1 MGDSISR
8 EPEHLPARSEALR
21 ELAALFLRLGT
32 LAMGGP
38 AAHIAMMEDEV
49 VRRRR
54 WMTHE
59 RFLDM
64 LGVCNLIPGPNS
76 TEMAIHIGQLRA
88 GFAGLVVAGACFII
102 PAAAIVLVIAWMYV
116 RFGTMPQA
124 VGLLYGIK
132 PVIIAVVL
140 QALWGLGRTAI
151 KSRMLAALA
160 IISLGASLLDVND
173 MIVLLGGGIVMI
185 AIRAFE
191 DPAGTRATLAAIP
204 TAAARATGAKG
215 AALAV
220 TMVAVPFS
228 LVTLFLFFLKVGAVL
243 FGSGYVLLAFLRTD
257 LVDRLRWLTEA
268 QLLDAVAVGQIT
280 PGPVF
285 TTATF
290 IGYLLGGFRGAVVA
304 TVGIFLPSFFFVS
317 ISGPLIP
324 HLRRSPLAGA
334 FLDGVNVGAWALMAA
349 GTLFLARAA
358 VVDAVTTGVAI
369 ASAFVLIRYRIN
381 SAWLVIGGGAD
392 QAGDGAVACCSRVTE
407 GTFLKVQNVRL
418 ITAYSARCLYA
429 VVS

>member
-1 MGDSISR
+1 MTKRACWNTPAIRDQLIRSRMDESIPQVT
-8 EPEHLPARSEALR
+8 EPPTSGNPAARRDALQ

-32 LAMGGP
+32 IAMGGP

-64 LGVCNLIPGPNS
+64 LGICNLIPGPNS

-88 GFAGLVVAGACFII
+88 GFAGLVVAGACFIF
-102 PAAAIVLVIAWMYV
+102 PAAAIVLIIAWAYV

-124 VGLLYGIK
+124 VGLLYGVK

-151 KSRMLAALA
+151 KSRLLAAIA
-160 IISLGASLLDVND
+160 IIGLAASMLDVND
-173 MIVLLGGGIVMI
+173 MIVLLGGGIVML

-191 DPAGTRATLAAIP
+191 DPSSARATIAAIP
-204 TAAARATGAKG
+204 TVATRASGVKG
-215 AALAV
+215 AALAATV
-220 TMVAVPFS
+220 AAVPFS

-243 FGSGYVLLAFLRTD
+243 FGSGYVLLAFIRTD

-268 QLLDAVAVGQIT
+268 QLLDAVAVGQVT

-290 IGYLLGGFRGAVVA
+290 IGYLLGGFRGAMVA
-304 TVGIFLPSFFFVS
+304 TLGIFIPSFFFVS

-324 HLRRSPLAGA
+324 HLRRSALAGA

-349 GTLFLARAA
+349 VTLFLARAA
-358 VVDAVTTGVAI
+358 IVDVTTMILA
-369 ASAFVLIRYRIN
+369 ASSAFILIRYRVN
-381 SAWLVIGGGAD
+381 SAWLVFGGGLVGLAMT
-392 QAGDGAVACCSRVTE
+392 RWP
-407 GTFLKVQNVRL
+407 
-418 ITAYSARCLYA
+418 
-429 VVS
+429 

>member
-1 MGDSISR
+1 MTKRTGWLAFAIRDHLIRSRMDQSISHDT
-8 EPEHLPARSEALR
+8 ETPPARREALR
-21 ELAALFLRLGT
+21 ELAVLFLRLGT
-32 LAMGGP
+32 LSMGGP

-59 RFLDM
+59 QFLDM

-88 GFAGLVVAGACFII
+88 GFAGLVVAGACFIL
-102 PAAAIVLVIAWMYV
+102 PAAAIVLAIAWMYV

-124 VGLLYGIK
+124 IGLLYGIK

-151 KSRMLAALA
+151 KSRMLAVLA
-160 IISLGASLLDVND
+160 IVALIASLLDVND
-173 MIVLLGGGIVMI
+173 MIVLLGGGLVML
-185 AIRAFE
+185 AIRAVE
-191 DPAGTRATLAAIP
+191 DRTAARATLAAIP
-204 TAAARATGAKG
+204 VAARASGARG
-215 AALAV
+215 AALAAAA
-220 TMVAVPFS
+220 VAVPFS
-228 LVTLFLFFLKVGAVL
+228 LTTLFLFFLKVGAVL

-290 IGYLLGGFRGAVVA
+290 IGYILGGFRGAVVA
-304 TVGIFLPSFFFVS
+304 TIGIFLPSC
-317 ISGPLIP
+317 
-324 HLRRSPLAGA
+324 
-334 FLDGVNVGAWALMAA
+334 FLV
-349 GTLFLARAA
+349 
-358 VVDAVTTGVAI
+358 
-369 ASAFVLIRYRIN
+369 
-381 SAWLVIGGGAD
+381 
-392 QAGDGAVACCSRVTE
+392 
-407 GTFLKVQNVRL
+407 
-418 ITAYSARCLYA
+418 
-429 VVS
+429 

>member
-8 EPEHLPARSEALR
+8 EAENVPARSEALR

-88 GFAGLVVAGACFII
+88 GFAGLVVAGACFIL
-102 PAAAIVLVIAWMYV
+102 PAAAIVMAIAWMYV
-116 RFGTMPQA
+116 RYGTMPQA

-151 KSRMLAALA
+151 KSRLLAAIA
-160 IISLGASLLDVND
+160 MISFIAALFDVND
-173 MIVLLGGGIVMI
+173 MIVLIGGGVVMM
-185 AIRAFE
+185 AIRALE
-191 DPAGTRATLAAIP
+191 DRDAARATLAALP
-204 TAAARATGAKG
+204 TVVPRASAMKPAAIAAA
-215 AALAV
+215 V
-220 TMVAVPFS
+220 VAVPFS
-228 LVTLFLFFLKVGAVL
+228 LTTLFLFFLKVGAVL

-257 LVDRLRWLTEA
+257 LVDRLHWLTQA
-268 QLLDAVAVGQIT
+268 QLLDAVAVGQVT

-290 IGYLLGGFRGAVVA
+290 IGYILGGFRGAVVA
-304 TVGIFLPSFFFVS
+304 TLGIFLPSFFFVS

-349 GTLFLARAA
+349 VTLFLARAA
-358 VVDAVTTGVAI
+358 VVDVVTMILAV
-369 ASAFVLIRYRIN
+369 ASAFVLIRYRLN
-381 SAWLVIGGGAD
+381 SAWLVIGGGLIGLAM
-392 QAGDGAVACCSRVTE
+392 
-407 GTFLKVQNVRL
+407 VR
-418 ITAYSARCLYA
+418 
-429 VVS
+429 

>member
-1 MGDSISR
+1 MDQSISHNTENPPPR
-8 EPEHLPARSEALR
+8 PEALR
-21 ELAALFLRLGT
+21 ELAVLFLRLGT

-54 WMTHE
+54 WMTHDG
-59 RFLDM
+59 FLDM

-88 GFAGLVVAGACFII
+88 GFAGLVVAGACFIL

-151 KSRMLAALA
+151 KSRLLAVLA
-160 IISLGASLLDVND
+160 IVTLIASILDVND
-173 MIVLLGGGIVMI
+173 MIVLLGGGIVML
-185 AIRAFE
+185 AIRAVE
-191 DPAGTRATLAAIP
+191 DRAAARATLAAIP
-204 TAAARATGAKG
+204 AAACASAAKG
-215 AALAV
+215 AALAAAA
-220 TMVAVPFS
+220 VAVPFS
-228 LVTLFLFFLKVGAVL
+228 LTTLFLFFLKVGAVL

-290 IGYLLGGFRGAVVA
+290 IGYILGGFRGAVVA
-304 TVGIFLPSFFFVS
+304 TLGIFLPSFFFVS

-324 HLRRSPLAGA
+324 HLRRSPMAGA

-349 GTLFLARAA
+349 VTLFLARAA
-358 VVDAVTTGVAI
+358 VIDFTTLLLAISSAV
-369 ASAFVLIRYRIN
+369 VLIRYRVN
-381 SAWLVIGGGAD
+381 SAWLVLGGG
-392 QAGDGAVACCSRVTE
+392 
-407 GTFLKVQNVRL
+407 L
-418 ITAYSARCLYA
+418 IGLAMTLWR
-429 VVS
+429 

>member
-1 MGDSISR
+1 MDESILDTTTSR
-8 EPEHLPARSEALR
+8 SDALW
-21 ELAALFLRLGT
+21 ELAVLFLRLGA

-38 AAHIAMMEDEV
+38 AAHVAMMEDEV

-88 GFAGLVVAGACFII
+88 GFAGLIVAGACFIL
-102 PAAAIVLVIAWMYV
+102 PAAAIVMVIAWMYV

-151 KSRMLAALA
+151 KSRLLAVIAIVALAASMLE
-160 IISLGASLLDVND
+160 VND
-173 MIVLLGGGIVMI
+173 MIVLIGGGIVML

-191 DPAGTRATLAAIP
+191 DRAAARAALAAIP
-204 TAAARATGAKG
+204 TVTAGAKTAATAAA
-215 AALAV
+215 
-220 TMVAVPFS
+220 MVALPFS
-228 LVTLFLFFLKVGAVL
+228 LTTLFLFFLKVGAVL

-268 QLLDAVAVGQIT
+268 QLLDAVAVGQVT

-290 IGYLLGGFRGAVVA
+290 IGYILGGFRGAVVA
-304 TVGIFLPSFFFVS
+304 TLGIFLPSFFFVS

-334 FLDGVNVGAWALMAA
+334 FLDGVNVGAWALMASV
-349 GTLFLARAA
+349 TWFLARAA
-358 VVDAVTTGVAI
+358 VVDLTTMALAVS
-369 ASAFVLIRYRIN
+369 SALVLIRYRVN
-381 SAWLVIGGGAD
+381 SAWLVIGGG
-392 QAGDGAVACCSRVTE
+392 
-407 GTFLKVQNVRL
+407 L
-418 ITAYSARCLYA
+418 IGLAMTL
-429 VVS
+429 

>member
-1 MGDSISR
+1 MDESISHTVENPPSR
-8 EPEHLPARSEALR
+8 RDALR
-21 ELAALFLRLGT
+21 ELALLFLRLGT

-59 RFLDM
+59 QFLDM
-64 LGVCNLIPGPNS
+64 LGVCNLIPGPNW

-88 GFAGLVVAGACFII
+88 GFAGLVVAGACFIL

-151 KSRMLAALA
+151 KSRVLAVLA
-160 IISLGASLLDVND
+160 IVALIASLLEVND
-173 MIVLLGGGIVMI
+173 MIVLLGGGILML
-185 AIRAFE
+185 AIRAIE
-191 DPAGTRATLAAIP
+191 DRAAVRATLAAIP
-204 TAAARATGAKG
+204 VAARASGANG
-215 AALAV
+215 AALAAAA
-220 TMVAVPFS
+220 VAVPFS
-228 LVTLFLFFLKVGAVL
+228 LTTLFLFFLKVGAVL

-257 LVDRLRWLTEA
+257 LVDRLHWLTEA
-268 QLLDAVAVGQIT
+268 QLLDAIAVGQIT

-290 IGYLLGGFRGAVVA
+290 IGYILGGFRGAVVA

-349 GTLFLARAA
+349 VTLFLARSA
-358 VVDAVTTGVAI
+358 VIDLTTMLLAI
-369 ASAFVLIRYRIN
+369 SSAFVLIRYRVN
-381 SAWLVIGGGAD
+381 SAWLVLGGG
-392 QAGDGAVACCSRVTE
+392 
-407 GTFLKVQNVRL
+407 L
-418 ITAYSARCLYA
+418 IGLAMTLWR
-429 VVS
+429 

>member
-1 MGDSISR
+1 MDESIPQIIEPPSGGNPAPPSR
-8 EPEHLPARSEALR
+8 RDALR

-32 LAMGGP
+32 IAMGGP

-76 TEMAIHIGQLRA
+76 TEMAIHIGQQRA
-88 GFAGLVVAGACFII
+88 GWAGLVVAGACFIF
-102 PAAAIVLVIAWMYV
+102 PAAAIVLIIAWAYV

-124 VGLLYGIK
+124 VGLLYGVK

-151 KSRMLAALA
+151 KSWLLVAIAIVGLAASMLE
-160 IISLGASLLDVND
+160 VND
-173 MIVLLGGGIVMI
+173 MIVLLGGGIVMLL
-185 AIRAFE
+185 IRAFE
-191 DPAGTRATLAAIP
+191 DRSSTRAMIAAIP
-204 TAAARATGAKG
+204 TVATRASGVKA
-215 AALAV
+215 AALAAAV
-220 TMVAVPFS
+220 VAVPFS
-228 LVTLFLFFLKVGAVL
+228 LITLFLFFLKVGAVL
-243 FGSGYVLLAFLRTD
+243 FGSGYVLLAFIRTD
-257 LVDRLRWLTEA
+257 LVDSLRWLTEA
-268 QLLDAVAVGQIT
+268 QLLDAVAVGQVT

-290 IGYLLGGFRGAVVA
+290 IGYILGGFRGAVVA
-304 TVGIFLPSFFFVS
+304 TLGIFIPSFFFVS

-324 HLRRSPLAGA
+324 HLRRSRLAGA

-349 GTLFLARAA
+349 VTLFLARAA
-358 VVDAVTTGVAI
+358 IVDVTTMI
-369 ASAFVLIRYRIN
+369 LWRLR
-381 SAWLVIGGGAD
+381 
-392 QAGDGAVACCSRVTE
+392 
-407 GTFLKVQNVRL
+407 VRL
-418 ITAYSARCLYA
+418 S
-429 VVS
+429 

>member
-8 EPEHLPARSEALR
+8 EAENLPARSEALR
-21 ELAALFLRLGT
+21 ELAVLFLRLGT

-88 GFAGLVVAGACFII
+88 GFAGLVVAGACFIL
-102 PAAAIVLVIAWMYV
+102 PAAAIVMAIAWMYV
-116 RFGTMPQA
+116 RYGTMPQA

-151 KSRMLAALA
+151 KSRLLAAIA
-160 IISLGASLLDVND
+160 IVSFIAALFDVND
-173 MIVLLGGGIVMI
+173 MIVLIGGGVVMM
-185 AIRAFE
+185 AIRAVE
-191 DPAGTRATLAAIP
+191 DRDAARATLAALP
-204 TAAARATGAKG
+204 TVVTRASAVKPAAIAAA
-215 AALAV
+215 V
-220 TMVAVPFS
+220 VAVPFS
-228 LVTLFLFFLKVGAVL
+228 LTTLFLFFLKVGAVL

-257 LVDRLRWLTEA
+257 LVDRLHWLTQA
-268 QLLDAVAVGQIT
+268 QLLDAVAVGQVT

-290 IGYLLGGFRGAVVA
+290 IGYILGGFRGAVVA
-304 TVGIFLPSFFFVS
+304 TLGIFLPSFFFVS

-349 GTLFLARAA
+349 VTLFLARAA
-358 VVDAVTTGVAI
+358 VVDVVTMILAI

-381 SAWLVIGGGAD
+381 SAWLVIGGGLIGLAM
-392 QAGDGAVACCSRVTE
+392 
-407 GTFLKVQNVRL
+407 VR
-418 ITAYSARCLYA
+418 
-429 VVS
+429 

>member
-1 MGDSISR
+1 MTKR
-8 EPEHLPARSEALR
+8 ARCNTFATREHLRDHLMDESIPDTTTTRREALR
-21 ELAALFLRLGT
+21 ELAVLFLRLGT

-88 GFAGLVVAGACFII
+88 GFAGLIVAGACFIL
-102 PAAAIVLVIAWMYV
+102 PAAAIVLAIAWMYV

-151 KSRMLAALA
+151 KSRLLGAIAIVAL
-160 IISLGASLLDVND
+160 IASLLEVND
-173 MIVLLGGGIVMI
+173 MIVLIGGGIVML

-191 DPAGTRATLAAIP
+191 DRAAARATLAAIP
-204 TAAARATGAKG
+204 VAARASGAKG
-215 AALAV
+215 AAIAAAG
-220 TMVAVPFS
+220 VAVPFS
-228 LVTLFLFFLKVGAVL
+228 LTTLFLFFLKVGAVL

-268 QLLDAVAVGQIT
+268 QLLDAVAVGQVT

-290 IGYLLGGFRGAVVA
+290 IGYILGGFRGAVVA
-304 TVGIFLPSFFFVS
+304 TLGIFLPSFFFVS

-349 GTLFLARAA
+349 VTLFLARAA
-358 VVDAVTTGVAI
+358 VIDVTTMLLAI
-369 ASAFVLIRYRIN
+369 SSAFVLIRYRVN
-381 SAWLVIGGGAD
+381 SAWLVIGGG
-392 QAGDGAVACCSRVTE
+392 
-407 GTFLKVQNVRL
+407 L
-418 ITAYSARCLYA
+418 IGLAMTMWR
-429 VVS
+429 

>member
-1 MGDSISR
+1 MDQSIPHTVENPPSR
-8 EPEHLPARSEALR
+8 REALR
-21 ELAALFLRLGT
+21 ELALLFLRLGT

-88 GFAGLVVAGACFII
+88 GFAGLVVAGACFIL
-102 PAAAIVLVIAWMYV
+102 PAAAIVLAIAWMYV

-151 KSRMLAALA
+151 KSRLLAVLA
-160 IISLGASLLDVND
+160 IVALIASLLDVND
-173 MIVLLGGGIVMI
+173 MIVLLGGGLVML
-185 AIRAFE
+185 AIRALE
-191 DPAGTRATLAAIP
+191 DRAAARATLAAIP
-204 TAAARATGAKG
+204 VAARASGAKG
-215 AALAV
+215 AALAAAA
-220 TMVAVPFS
+220 VAVPFS
-228 LVTLFLFFLKVGAVL
+228 LTTLFLFFLKVGAVL

-290 IGYLLGGFRGAVVA
+290 IGYILGGFRGAVVA
-304 TVGIFLPSFFFVS
+304 TIGIFLPSFFFVS

-349 GTLFLARAA
+349 VTLFLARSAIIDLTTMLLAISSA
-358 VVDAVTTGVAI
+358 V
-369 ASAFVLIRYRIN
+369 VLIRYRVN
-381 SAWLVIGGGAD
+381 SAWLVLGGG
-392 QAGDGAVACCSRVTE
+392 
-407 GTFLKVQNVRL
+407 L
-418 ITAYSARCLYA
+418 IGLAMTLWR
-429 VVS
+429 

>member
-1 MGDSISR
+1 MDESIPQIIEPPSGGNPAPPSR
-8 EPEHLPARSEALR
+8 RDALR

-32 LAMGGP
+32 IAMGGP

-76 TEMAIHIGQLRA
+76 TEMAIHIGQQRA
-88 GFAGLVVAGACFII
+88 GWAGLVVAGACFIF
-102 PAAAIVLVIAWMYV
+102 PAAAIVLIIAWAYV

-124 VGLLYGIK
+124 VGLLYGVK

-151 KSRMLAALA
+151 KSRLLAAIAIVGLA
-160 IISLGASLLDVND
+160 ASMLEVND
-173 MIVLLGGGIVMI
+173 MIVLLGGGIVMLL
-185 AIRAFE
+185 IRAFE
-191 DPAGTRATLAAIP
+191 DRSSTRAMIAAIP
-204 TAAARATGAKG
+204 TVATRASGVKA
-215 AALAV
+215 AALAAAV
-220 TMVAVPFS
+220 VAVPFS
-228 LVTLFLFFLKVGAVL
+228 LITLFLFFLKVGAVL
-243 FGSGYVLLAFLRTD
+243 FGSGYVLLAFIRTD

-268 QLLDAVAVGQIT
+268 QLLDAVAVGQVT

-290 IGYLLGGFRGAVVA
+290 IGYILGGFRGAVVA
-304 TVGIFLPSFFFVS
+304 TLGIFIPSFFFVS

-324 HLRRSPLAGA
+324 HLRRSRLAGA

-349 GTLFLARAA
+349 VTLFLARAA
-358 VVDAVTTGVAI
+358 IVDVTTMILA
-369 ASAFVLIRYRIN
+369 ASSALILIRYRVN
-381 SAWLVIGGGAD
+381 SAWLVLGGG
-392 QAGDGAVACCSRVTE
+392 
-407 GTFLKVQNVRL
+407 
-418 ITAYSARCLYA
+418 
-429 VVS
+429 VVGLAMIPWR

>member
-1 MGDSISR
+1 MDESIS
-8 EPEHLPARSEALR
+8 PSTVNPAARRDALR
-21 ELAALFLRLGT
+21 ELALLFLRLGT
-32 LAMGGP
+32 LSMGGP

-76 TEMAIHIGQLRA
+76 TEMAIHVGQLRA
-88 GFAGLVVAGACFII
+88 GFAGLVVAGACFIM
-102 PAAAIVLVIAWMYV
+102 PAAAIVLAIAWMYV

-151 KSRMLAALA
+151 KTRTLAALA
-160 IISLGASLLDVND
+160 TVSLAASLLDVND

-191 DPAGTRATLAAIP
+191 DPAGARATLAAIP

-215 AALAV
+215 AALAA
-220 TMVAVPFS
+220 TIVAVPFS
-228 LVTLFLFFLKVGAVL
+228 LMTLFLFFLKVGAVL

-349 GTLFLARAA
+349 VTVFLTRAA
-358 VVDAVTTGVAI
+358 IVDVTSLALAAV
-369 ASAFVLIRYRIN
+369 SAFLLIRYRLN
-381 SAWLVIGGGAD
+381 SAWLVLGGGLVGLAM
-392 QAGDGAVACCSRVTE
+392 SPW
-407 GTFLKVQNVRL
+407 LVR
-418 ITAYSARCLYA
+418 
-429 VVS
+429 

>member
-1 MGDSISR
+1 VDASIPDTTTTR
-8 EPEHLPARSEALR
+8 RDALW

-88 GFAGLVVAGACFII
+88 GFAGLVVAGACFIL

-151 KSRMLAALA
+151 KSRLLAALA
-160 IISLGASLLDVND
+160 VITLIASILDVND
-173 MIVLLGGGIVMI
+173 MIVLLGGGIVML

-191 DPAGTRATLAAIP
+191 DRDSARATLAAIP
-204 TAAARATGAKG
+204 VAARASGAKT
-215 AALAV
+215 AALAASIA
-220 TMVAVPFS
+220 AVPFS
-228 LVTLFLFFLKVGAVL
+228 LTTLFLFFLKVGAVL

-290 IGYLLGGFRGAVVA
+290 IGYILGGFRGAVVA
-304 TVGIFLPSFFFVS
+304 TLGIFLPSFFFVS

-334 FLDGVNVGAWALMAA
+334 FLDGVNVAAWALMAA
-349 GTLFLARAA
+349 VTLFLARAA
-358 VVDAVTTGVAI
+358 IVDVTTILLAVS
-369 ASAFVLIRYRIN
+369 SAFILIRYRVN
-381 SAWLVIGGGAD
+381 SAWIVLGGGMIGLATTLL
-392 QAGDGAVACCSRVTE
+392 R
-407 GTFLKVQNVRL
+407 
-418 ITAYSARCLYA
+418 
-429 VVS
+429 

>member
-1 MGDSISR
+1 MGESISR
-8 EPEHLPARSEALR
+8 EAENRPPRSDALR
-21 ELAALFLRLGT
+21 ELAVLFLRLGT

-54 WMTHE
+54 WTTHE

-88 GFAGLVVAGACFII
+88 GFAGLVVAGACFIL
-102 PAAAIVLVIAWMYV
+102 PAAAIVMAIAWMYV
-116 RFGTMPQA
+116 RYGTMPQA

-151 KSRMLAALA
+151 KSRLLAAIA
-160 IISLGASLLDVND
+160 IVSFIAALFDVND
-173 MIVLLGGGIVMI
+173 MIVLIGGGVVMM
-185 AIRAFE
+185 AIRAVE
-191 DPAGTRATLAAIP
+191 DRDAARATLAALP
-204 TAAARATGAKG
+204 TVATRASAVKPAAIAAA
-215 AALAV
+215 V
-220 TMVAVPFS
+220 VAVPFS
-228 LVTLFLFFLKVGAVL
+228 LTTLFLFFLKVGAVL

-257 LVDRLRWLTEA
+257 LVDRLHWLTQA
-268 QLLDAVAVGQIT
+268 QLLDAVAVGQVT

-290 IGYLLGGFRGAVVA
+290 IGYILGGFRGAVVA
-304 TVGIFLPSFFFVS
+304 TLGIFLPSFFFVS

-349 GTLFLARAA
+349 VTLFLARAA
-358 VVDAVTTGVAI
+358 VVDVVTMMLAV

-381 SAWLVIGGGAD
+381 SAWLVIGGGLIGLAM
-392 QAGDGAVACCSRVTE
+392 
-407 GTFLKVQNVRL
+407 VR
-418 ITAYSARCLYA
+418 
-429 VVS
+429 

>member
-1 MGDSISR
+1 MDQSISHDTENPPSR
-8 EPEHLPARSEALR
+8 RDALR
-21 ELAALFLRLGT
+21 ELAVLFLRLGT
-32 LAMGGP
+32 LSMGGP

-88 GFAGLVVAGACFII
+88 GFAGLIVAGACFIL
-102 PAAAIVLVIAWMYV
+102 PAAAIVLAIAWMYV

-151 KSRMLAALA
+151 KSRLLAVLA
-160 IISLGASLLDVND
+160 IVALIASLLDVND
-173 MIVLLGGGIVMI
+173 MIVLLGGGLVML
-185 AIRAFE
+185 AIRAVE
-191 DPAGTRATLAAIP
+191 DRAAARATLAAIP
-204 TAAARATGAKG
+204 VVARASGAKG
-215 AALAV
+215 AALAAAA
-220 TMVAVPFS
+220 VAVPFS
-228 LVTLFLFFLKVGAVL
+228 LTTLFLFFLKVGAVL

-268 QLLDAVAVGQIT
+268 QLLDAVAVGQIA

-290 IGYLLGGFRGAVVA
+290 IGYILGGFRGAVVA
-304 TVGIFLPSFFFVS
+304 TIGIFLPSFFFVS

-349 GTLFLARAA
+349 VTLFLARSA
-358 VVDAVTTGVAI
+358 VVDLTTMLLAISSAV
-369 ASAFVLIRYRIN
+369 VLIRYRVN
-381 SAWLVIGGGAD
+381 SAWLVLGGG
-392 QAGDGAVACCSRVTE
+392 
-407 GTFLKVQNVRL
+407 L
-418 ITAYSARCLYA
+418 IGLAMTLHR
-429 VVS
+429 